1 MIYGLNRY
9 ILKYFLVN
17 IHFKLILTKLNPDTP
32 GFEIIEDPDQL
43 ASLKP
48 ADQDHQCFSL

>member
-1 MIYGLNRY
+1 MV
-9 ILKYFLVN
+9 LKYFLVN